1 MTATPTGTGTRRL
14 TLSTGEIS
22 RARLKVL
29 FLTNWYPTPEEPA
42 KAVWVRE
49 QAKAVQLYDDV
60 RVLHGAGPDAT
71 LSTSWRSA
79 PETNERLSEGVPT
92 YRVWYRPS
100 PLPHASYLLYCWSI
114 WRSVRR
120 LAKEGFRPDVIHVH
134 IYDAGGPAVL
144 LGRLSRI
151 PVVVTEQFSSFPRRL
166 LGRLDLAKA
175 WLAFRWAH
183 VVIPVSQA
191 LQRAI
196 ERYGLHARF
205 RVIPNVAD
213 TTLFSPV
220 SSFAQDD
227 DPKRLLFIGQ
237 LVPVKGIPDLLR
249 AVALLLQKRMDWH
262 LDIVGE
268 GAARPEYE
276 RLAADLKLSDRV
288 TFHGLKTRQ
297 QVADF
302 LRRADLFV
310 LPSLCETFSVPAIE
324 ALATGIPVLATRCG
338 GPEEFVGTEVGALVP
353 PGDPSALCRGL
364 DYMLDHLILYS
375 RPQIARYARDRFSP
389 EVVGAQLH
397 AVYQSVIPTPG
408 PVGR

>member
-1 MTATPTGTGTRRL
+1 
-14 TLSTGEIS
+14 
-22 RARLKVL
+22 
-29 FLTNWYPTPEEPA
+29 
-42 KAVWVRE
+42 
-49 QAKAVQLYDDV
+49 
-60 RVLHGAGPDAT
+60 
-71 LSTSWRSA
+71 
-79 PETNERLSEGVPT
+79 
-92 YRVWYRPS
+92 
-100 PLPHASYLLYCWSI
+100 
-114 WRSVRR
+114 
-120 LAKEGFRPDVIHVH
+120 
-134 IYDAGGPAVL
+134 
-144 LGRLSRI
+144 
-151 PVVVTEQFSSFPRRL
+151 
-166 LGRLDLAKA
+166 
-175 WLAFRWAH
+175 
-183 VVIPVSQA
+183 
-191 LQRAI
+191 
-196 ERYGLHARF
+196 
-205 RVIPNVAD
+205 IPNVAD

-353 PGDPSALCRGL
+353 PGDPSALCQGL

-397 AVYQSVIPTPG
+397 A
-408 PVGR
+408 